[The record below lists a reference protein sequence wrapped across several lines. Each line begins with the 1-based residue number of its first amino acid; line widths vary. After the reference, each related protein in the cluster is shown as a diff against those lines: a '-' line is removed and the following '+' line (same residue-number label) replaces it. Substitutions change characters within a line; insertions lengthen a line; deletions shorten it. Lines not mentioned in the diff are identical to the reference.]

1 MNAFDIAGRYVIVVG
16 AGGIGRAIALGF
28 ADHGAHVAVADV
40 DGARAATLAVELRG
54 ADAAA
59 IGVEVDV
66 TSEKSVQ
73 VMTAAVM
80 ERFPR
85 VDVLVNAVGI
95 TVRKRAEDLPVDD
108 WRRVLDVNATGTFIC
123 CQVVGA
129 EMARSGGGAIVNLSS
144 VRGRYGAT
152 SGQAE
157 YSASKGAIDALTRSL
172 AAQWAAL
179 GIRVNAVAPTFV
191 ETDLTRAVLADAT
204 FAAALRASIPM
215 GRWAEADDVVG
226 PVIFLASPA
235 ARFVSGQIVYV
246 DGGLT
251 ARV

>member
-215 GRWAEADDVVG
+215 GRWAHAGDVVG